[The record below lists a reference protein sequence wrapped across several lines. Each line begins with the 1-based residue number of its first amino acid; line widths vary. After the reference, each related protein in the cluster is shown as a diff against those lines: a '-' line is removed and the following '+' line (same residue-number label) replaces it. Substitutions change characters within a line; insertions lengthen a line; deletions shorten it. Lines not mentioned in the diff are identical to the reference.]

1 VTDAASAATSAFDRL
16 VSLPPEGDEPM
27 STQTEANG
35 MKPVVALA
43 ILGLLAAALF
53 GFGQLLGAWDV
64 PASAEPA
71 TAPAPAREPTV
82 PLEQRERK
90 RSQKPEGRRH
100 GEDDR
105 RLGRK
110 GLPASVV
117 RRLNTLCRRA
127 RVDALTIAA
136 QSRPTNKKRMR
147 RFFEQLGELNEA
159 YNSAALEAFGRYA
172 DHPRARA
179 LARLFARDEWLLDD
193 LLAGIAA
200 LESPAGR
207 ARFERRLEE
216 LRRVGIREAQALAAL
231 GAHACDT
238 TFMR

>member
-1 VTDAASAATSAFDRL
+1 VTDAARAATSALDRL
-16 VSLPPEGDEPM
+16 VSLPPEGDEPVW
-27 STQTEANG
+27 TQTEANG
-35 MKPVVALA
+35 MKPVLALA
-43 ILGLLAAALF
+43 LLGFLAAALF
-53 GFGQLLGAWDV
+53 GFGQLLGAWDM

-71 TAPAPAREPTV
+71 TAPAKEPTV

-100 GEDDR
+100 AESDR
-105 RLGRK
+105 NPGRK

-127 RVDALTIAA
+127 RVDALAIAA

-147 RFFEQLGELNEA
+147 RLFEQLGELNAA
-159 YNSAALEAFGRYA
+159 YNGAALEALGRYA
-172 DHPRARA
+172 DDPRARA
-179 LARLFARDEWLLDD
+179 LARLFARDERLLDD

-200 LESPAGR
+200 LETPAGR

-216 LRRVGIREAQALAAL
+216 LRRVGNREAQALAAL

>member
-1 VTDAASAATSAFDRL
+1 MTDAARAATSALDRL
-16 VSLPPEGDEPM
+16 VSLPPEGDEPVW
-27 STQTEANG
+27 TQTEANG
-35 MKPVVALA
+35 MKPVLALA
-43 ILGLLAAALF
+43 LLGFLAAALF
-53 GFGQLLGAWDV
+53 GFGQLLGAWDM

-71 TAPAPAREPTV
+71 TAPAKEPTV

-100 GEDDR
+100 AESDR
-105 RLGRK
+105 SPGRK

-127 RVDALTIAA
+127 RVDALAIAA

-147 RFFEQLGELNEA
+147 RLFEQLGELNAA
-159 YNSAALEAFGRYA
+159 YNGAALEAFGRYA
-172 DHPRARA
+172 DDPRARA
-179 LARLFARDEWLLDD
+179 LARLFARDERLLDE

-200 LESPAGR
+200 LETPAGR

-216 LRRVGIREAQALAAL
+216 LRRVGNREAQALAAL

>member
-1 VTDAASAATSAFDRL
+1 VTDAARAATSALDRL
-16 VSLPPEGDEPM
+16 VSLPPEGDEPVW
-27 STQTEANG
+27 TQTEANG
-35 MKPVVALA
+35 MKPVLALA
-43 ILGLLAAALF
+43 LLGFLAAALF
-53 GFGQLLGAWDV
+53 GFGQLLGAWDM

-71 TAPAPAREPTV
+71 TAPAKEPTV

-100 GEDDR
+100 AESDR
-105 RLGRK
+105 SPGRK

-127 RVDALTIAA
+127 RVDALAIAA

-147 RFFEQLGELNEA
+147 RLFEQLGELNAA
-159 YNSAALEAFGRYA
+159 YNGAALEAFGRYA

-179 LARLFARDEWLLDD
+179 LARLFARDERLLDE

-200 LESPAGR
+200 LETPAGR

-216 LRRVGIREAQALAAL
+216 LRRVGNREAQALAAL

>member
-1 VTDAASAATSAFDRL
+1 MTDAARAATSALDRL
-16 VSLPPEGDEPM
+16 VSLPPEGDEQVW
-27 STQTEANG
+27 TQTEANG
-35 MKPVVALA
+35 MKPVLALA
-43 ILGLLAAALF
+43 LLGFLAAALF
-53 GFGQLLGAWDV
+53 GFGQLLGAWDM

-71 TAPAPAREPTV
+71 TAPAKEPTV

-100 GEDDR
+100 AESDR
-105 RLGRK
+105 SPGRK

-127 RVDALTIAA
+127 RVDALAIAA

-147 RFFEQLGELNEA
+147 RLFEQLGELNAA
-159 YNSAALEAFGRYA
+159 YNGAALEALGRYA
-172 DHPRARA
+172 DDPRARA

-193 LLAGIAA
+193 VLAGIAA